1 MIKELFS
8 SQKDNLE
15 YFFNHINVSKT
26 EEILRMILACQG
38 MVVLTGVGKSGIIA
52 EKIAMTWISTGTKA
66 LFLPPMNALHGDIGI
81 LAKQDIVLCF
91 SKSGETK
98 ELLDL
103 IPFVRKKQAKI
114 VSIVSK
120 ENSSMEKLSDKT
132 LILPMKRELCPFNLA
147 PTTSTEIQLMFGD
160 VLAVALMR
168 QKNFCLQDFAK
179 NHPAGAIG
187 KQISLQV
194 QDLMIKQLDL
204 PLCRKNERVI
214 DILHELSSK
223 KCGAVLVV
231 DEKQQLEGIFTDGD
245 LRRLIESKKTA
256 FTDCLIQDHMTKQPK
271 TTSKDILVWE
281 VMKQM
286 EADRLITIMPVLEN
300 RKVIGLIRI
309 HDIIQAGICSNY
321 L

>member
-15 YFFNHINVSKT
+15 YFFNHISITKT
-26 EEILRMILACQG
+26 EDLLRMILDCRG

-52 EKIAMTWISTGTKA
+52 EKIAMTWLSTGTKA

-81 LAKQDIVLCF
+81 LTEQDIVICF
-91 SKSGETK
+91 SRSGETK
-98 ELLDL
+98 ELLEL
-103 IPFVRKKQAKI
+103 LPFVRKKQARVI
-114 VSIVSK
+114 SIVSK
-120 ENSSMEKLSDKT
+120 ENSTMEKLSDKT

-147 PTTSTEIQLMFGD
+147 PTTSTEIQLIFGD

-168 QKNFCLQDFAK
+168 QKNFRLQDFAK

-187 KQISLQV
+187 KQIALQV
-194 QDLMIKQLDL
+194 QDLMIKQKDL
-204 PLCRKNERVI
+204 PLCHKGDRVI

-223 KCGAVLVV
+223 QCGAVLAV

-256 FTDCLIQDHMTKQPK
+256 FTDCLVQDHMTPK
-271 TTSKDILVWE
+271 PKSTSKDVLVWE

-286 EADRLITIMPVLEN
+286 EEDRLVTVMPVLEDQ
-300 RKVIGLIRI
+300 KVIGLIRI
-309 HDIIQAGICSNY
+309 HDIVQAGLCS
-321 L
+321 